1 MMTVNGAGGLVFN
14 TAGNVLLIRH
24 RNGTWVFPKG
34 HIDEGEQPLEA
45 AVREVEEEAGIEA
58 WVSDTK
64 TTFETSYVNAM
75 GVERNIT
82 WFLLETDA
90 TEPMMREELFPEGLF
105 TSPFEALGM
114 LSFSEDR
121 RLLRAALAHRNAG

>member
-1 MMTVNGAGGLVFN
+1 MFN
-14 TAGNVLLIRH
+14 TAGKVLLIRH

-45 AVREVEEEAGIEA
+45 AIREVEEEAGIEA
-58 WVSDTK
+58 RASNSES
-64 TTFETSYVNAM
+64 FETNYVNAM

-82 WFLLETDA
+82 WFMLETEA
-90 TEPMMREELFPEGLF
+90 EEPVMREVLFPEGRF
-105 TSPFEALGM
+105 ATPFEALGM

-121 RLLRAALAHRNAG
+121 RLLRAALAHRKSE